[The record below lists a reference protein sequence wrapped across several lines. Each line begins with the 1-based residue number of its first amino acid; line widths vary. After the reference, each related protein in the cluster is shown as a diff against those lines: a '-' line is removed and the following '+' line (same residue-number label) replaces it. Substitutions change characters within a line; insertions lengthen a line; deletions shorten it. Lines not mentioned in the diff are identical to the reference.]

1 MVMPQ
6 DPPPYSRRSNNTY
19 NPHHLS
25 ASSSNFFSGNHATTR
40 SGGTFASVAASAAA
54 FVTGGGGGGRRPG
67 DHNGGRFTPSRHYRS
82 LSNSSNQSDLP
93 SAMVDKHPIYYPGTN
108 GRSFRRRFLSRKAM
122 TYCAIL
128 AVIALCSCLYLQPS
142 VFSWRSHP
150 SSSSPSHS
158 SSSSSSVDHHHH
170 AKSNH
175 DREGD
180 GYHNKYDYDY
190 PLDRDR
196 QLAQER
202 DRAYERERQRE
213 LAIERE
219 KEQFQKQQQE
229 RQRWKK
235 QQTTK
240 PGDVHDE
247 DRNGGLS
254 HMDPEDSIDSDGM
267 IDHGSNN
274 HHPNVGGDDG
284 SHQPQDQQ
292 SNPNFEESSHR
303 VKSGQTPLDPESIV
317 LYRILGNDLPPR
329 HRPGQTLSNVRFI
342 LEHEPEFGKTT
353 KVWVLNRI
361 VDPLAEHAI
370 IQLLEHHRQEYIRI
384 PFRESE
390 YLKQDY
396 RLEDFPQ
403 PDFFSSEDYAAF
415 SKVAKL
421 RVLDYTY
428 HDKNN
433 YAMNNNGGR
442 NIAIQ
447 HGKTQMDAR
456 WVFAFDGNSFLT
468 NNAMAE
474 IKEAI
479 REHGERVRYF
489 VVPMARLIDNTQL
502 LKGMDDR
509 PNSKEEPQI
518 IFRNDAPETYNPD
531 MRYGRRSKLELLWR
545 LGALERSKLSKPSVS
560 WELSERE
567 PLANKDDFKV
577 VGWVFRLFS
586 GKRSQEENTRQS
598 AAIRAYNRLLAI
610 QDLIDGVDERIA
622 RRGFG
627 SQKLLIYKDSVLQ
640 ANRQQYWIGQPG
652 AARMVVE
659 LQSKGCEILGRRA
672 GLLKKTSAE
681 DLIIYPADNQ
691 GQPMVPP
698 ILAKVDGA
706 NAITLQSMYDEVT
719 TLTMAHYFTGNETFA
734 RAAANIV
741 RSTLLQEHDQRILSS
756 SNHHAMTAADEN
768 TEYLLDQG
776 YSFPALNRLPRL
788 IPKTNGAWN
797 ARPMLTIPK
806 DLLTADTLPAFLDGI
821 RMLHRV
827 HMLTQNEF
835 IQLKLVFSAW
845 LEHMVNS
852 PEGVQYAKQGDHRST
867 FMDLHVAA
875 LAAITDDVR
884 LFLRVVNRARMRIGR
899 QFMVVQDGKIKMPY
913 EQAFAQRQSMAGLLQ
928 PGGAAADV
936 TGQELAGMYIDEET
950 DEIDL
955 SLDHSRTQSSSF
967 TRGLDSLMKDSMMSS
982 SASQQQQQRAT
993 KSGQN
998 PNNQRFAHKNNN
1010 NGGIFGDRNKDAF
1023 DDGEV
1028 DMDGEVRVSVEDRN
1042 ELDDDHIEY
1051 GSQLD
1056 TASGSLGHGDGSD
1069 SSTSDDSSK
1078 GSSSSSSSDQAEG
1091 GNSNNNINNNGNNQ
1105 AFASSTPQMVNDGAE
1120 PVLSVPELT
1129 EKYSAL
1135 NLQYWTLLTRMIH
1148 NANMASAPD
1157 VWRHRTKRGY
1167 HLGDVVRNYVRQDHY
1182 RSSGG
1187 SVSSSSSSSSSS
1199 STSSSSAGLHRATL
1213 QALLYTARKGH
1224 DHIPARLFYVN
1235 NVDAHE
1241 HSVEEGSPLAKVQE
1255 HLNDEMLNWDDL
1267 GLDSDVFEKLEMPKE
1282 SLGGSLP
1289 GTGVPP
1295 FWMLGVIE
1303 Q

>member
-19 NPHHLS
+19 SPHLLS

-40 SGGTFASVAASAAA
+40 SGGTLASVAASAAA

-67 DHNGGRFTPSRHYRS
+67 GGDHNGGRFTPTRHYRS
-82 LSNSSNQSDLP
+82 LSNSSNMSDLP
-93 SAMVDKHPIYYPGTN
+93 SAMVDKHPIYYPGHS

-142 VFSWRSHP
+142 FLSWRN
-150 SSSSPSHS
+150 HS
-158 SSSSSSVDHHHH
+158 SSSSLDHHH

-175 DREGD
+175 DREGYGD
-180 GYHNKYDYDY
+180 YSKYDYDY

-196 QLAQER
+196 QMAQER

-213 LAIERE
+213 LAVERE

-229 RQRWKK
+229 RQRWRK
-235 QQTTK
+235 QQTK
-240 PGDVHDE
+240 PVDPHE
-247 DRNGGLS
+247 DDRSGGLS
-254 HMDPEDSIDSDGM
+254 HMDPEDSIDSDV
-267 IDHGSNN
+267 IDHGNN
-274 HHPNVGGDDG
+274 HHPPGR
-284 SHQPQDQQ
+284 QQDQQ
-292 SNPNFEESSHR
+292 SNPKPFEESSHR
-303 VKSGQTPLDPESIV
+303 VKSTQTPLDPESIV

-342 LEHEPEFGKTT
+342 LEHEPDFAKTT

-370 IQLLEHHRQEYIRI
+370 VQLLEHHRQEYIRI

-610 QDLIDGVDERIA
+610 QDLIDGIDERIA

-627 SQKLLIYKDSVLQ
+627 PQKLLIYKDSVLQ
-640 ANRQQYWIGQPG
+640 ANRQQYWIGQSG
-652 AARMVVE
+652 ATRMVTE
-659 LQSKGCEILGRRA
+659 LQNKGCDILGRRA

-756 SNHHAMTAADEN
+756 SHHAMSAADEN

-788 IPKTNGAWN
+788 IPKNNGAWN
-797 ARPMLTIPK
+797 SRPMLTIPK
-806 DLLTADTLPAFLDGI
+806 DLLTADTLPAFLDAI

-845 LEHMVNS
+845 LEHLVNS

-936 TGQELAGMYIDEET
+936 TGQELAGMYIDEES

-955 SLDHSRTQSSSF
+955 SLDHSRSQSSLP
-967 TRGLDSLMKDSMMSS
+967 RGLDALMKENIMSS
-982 SASQQQQQRAT
+982 SSQQHQRT
-993 KSGQN
+993 RKSSGQN
-998 PNNQRFAHKNNN
+998 TGNQQNAHNS
-1010 NGGIFGDRNKDAF
+1010 NKDGLYANRNRNSF
-1023 DDGEV
+1023 DEGDM
-1028 DMDGEVRVSVEDRN
+1028 DMDGEVRVSAEDRN

-1051 GSQLD
+1051 GSQLE
-1056 TASGSLGHGDGSD
+1056 TASGSSGSGDGSD
-1069 SSTSDDSSK
+1069 SQTSDDGFKSSNND
-1078 GSSSSSSSDQAEG
+1078 GEQTEG
-1091 GNSNNNINNNGNNQ
+1091 GADKKSNGNNNSNNNQ
-1105 AFASSTPQMVNDGAE
+1105 AVASSTPQMSDGSE

-1167 HLGDVVRNYVRQDHY
+1167 HLGDIVRNYVRQGHY
-1182 RSSGG
+1182 RSGG
-1187 SVSSSSSSSSSS
+1187 SASSSSF
-1199 STSSSSAGLHRATL
+1199 SSSAGLHRATL

-1267 GLDSDVFEKLEMPKE
+1267 GLDSDIFEKLEIPKE